1 MYVLLHV
8 SLCIIVCIYR
18 GNVLR
23 ALSTSP
29 PDVREVTI
37 AVDVPQL
44 PPVKSFDGFVDNT
57 CLEEVSQ
64 LISIR
69 DTHYD

>member
-1 MYVLLHV
+1 MCVLLHV
-8 SLCIIVCIYR
+8 LFCSHCVFIHR

-37 AVDVPQL
+37 AVDVPAL

-57 CLEEVSQ
+57 CLEEVSE
-64 LISIR
+64 LML
-69 DTHYD
+69 